1 MQMFFDNDNIP
12 VINFLHTVIYFQILA
27 HCDAF
32 YHIYEF
38 CLLKWQESESQQIQ
52 IHGFR
57 KCIGFGL
64 KVNLFSSCL
73 I

>member
-1 MQMFFDNDNIP
+1 MKVNTPELLISYTQLSIFKYW
-12 VINFLHTVIYFQILA
+12 LTVNG
-27 HCDAF
+27 F